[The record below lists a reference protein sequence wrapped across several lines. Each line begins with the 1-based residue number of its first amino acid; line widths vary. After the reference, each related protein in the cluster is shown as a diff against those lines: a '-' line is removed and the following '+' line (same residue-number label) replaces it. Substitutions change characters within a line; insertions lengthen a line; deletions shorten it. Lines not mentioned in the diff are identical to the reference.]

1 MTAINEASEVS
12 LNFELQLQ
20 DGQIIDSNFDKAPAT
35 FKMGDGSLMPGFEE
49 ALIGLKAGD
58 ESSSVVPSEKAF
70 GQPNPQNIQNIKR
83 EDFAKDIELEKGL
96 IISFADANNSELPGV
111 IASWDEK
118 WVEVDFN
125 HPLAGKEIVFKVKVA
140 EVN

>member
-1 MTAINEASEVS
+1 MTINEASEVS

-35 FKMGDGSLMPGFEE
+35 FKMGDGSLMSGFEE

-58 ESSSVVPSEKAF
+58 ESSTVIPSEKAF
-70 GQPNPQNIQNIKR
+70 GMPNPQNIQNMKR

-111 IASWDEK
+111 IKSWDEK

>member
-1 MTAINEASEVS
+1 MNINDKSSVT
-12 LNFELQLQ
+12 LNFQLQLP

-35 FKMGDGSLMPGFEE
+35 FKIGDGNLMPGFES
-49 ALIGLKAGD
+49 ALMGLTAGD
-58 ESSSVVPSEKAF
+58 EKTTIIESENAF
-70 GQPNPQNIQNIKR
+70 GKPNPQNIQNIKR
-83 EDFAKDIELEKGL
+83 EDFAKDIELQQGL

-111 IASWDEK
+111 IKSWDEK

-125 HPLAGKEIVFKVKVA
+125 HPLAGKEITFKVKIK